1 MLPFLDAKT
10 QIPIL
15 SPHQISRPHLYRLLD
30 QCLQP
35 GIQLA
40 LVSASAGAGKTTL
53 LAEWL
58 QEVPSNWRFC
68 WLSLDVEDNHL
79 TRFFSY
85 LTEAIKRSIP
95 GFMGG
100 FTTLIEANQIFT
112 PEQIVTHLIEQLID
126 VDNDLLIVLDDYHTI
141 LDSEIHQAVRLLI
154 DHLPFN
160 VRLVISGRVEPP
172 LPLARLRARGQ
183 LVEVH
188 TDDLRFSHQETT
200 LFLNQYP
207 ELIDLMNEEKN
218 IHQLNSSTEGWAAG
232 LQMVALALCRET
244 SRHNRN
250 SSRVIENFIQALGGT
265 HRFIFEYLLD
275 EVLSQETDRIRK
287 FLLHTCLLKRFNA
300 DQCVAIMPEISLPEA
315 REMLM
320 YLERANL
327 FIIALDDKQVWY
339 RYHHLF
345 SDMLEKQLLHNFPDL
360 SPIIHQRA
368 ASWLDQQGIIDEAI
382 EHALA
387 TGDNNMVLDLLEK
400 HTLETILQGKIAS
413 ATGWMEKIPHEVLMT
428 RSRLCLD
435 KAWALSFS
443 TQTEA
448 AIPFL
453 EQAAVLSRQ
462 KPAIQA
468 EILGLKSYGK
478 SVYGLTQEAVH
489 LAQQALELSPAD
501 DSFLQC
507 VNHLFLA
514 SALVRDGKL
523 DQAMQTYR
531 TIRSTCRSLHQF
543 ASLALIEVDFLQY
556 AAALMNASNQ
566 GKAAKDLLTKAI
578 QDFETNNRNLI
589 AATLHLWVGLGKI
602 YYIENQLVE
611 AERVLEKGLRLDP
624 LSLSLASVDGWLT
637 LWWVKIGQGDYPAA
651 RRILIDLEPT
661 IRFRD
666 EKINRLFTITGAL
679 QDLLEGNLQSAVHQM
694 ELLGF
699 TEDAGAALEMVSD
712 SELIGWRS
720 NEFLVFARVLAAQ
733 GKIEP
738 SLQVLERMEKV
749 TNKHGLHWIRY
760 RTWITQAL
768 IYYQSEQIELAM
780 GIMGRLLNQ
789 TSQMDSDATRIYLSA
804 GEPVQALLK
813 EAVQRGIQSEYVAHL
828 LKQFPPE
835 PTIHP
840 SSNLIENL
848 SEREMEVLHLM
859 AEGLRNQEIGQK
871 LFISLNTIRY
881 HTKNIFGKL
890 EVSNRT
896 AAVARAR
903 DLGIM

>member
-1 MLPFLDAKT
+1 MLPFLAAKT
-10 QIPIL
+10 KIPVL
-15 SPHQISRPHLYRLLD
+15 SHHLVYRPHLYHLLD

-58 QEVPSNWRFC
+58 DEVPSSWRIC
-68 WLSLDVEDNHL
+68 WLSLDMEDNQL

-85 LTEAIKRSIP
+85 LTEAIKINIP

-100 FTTLIEANQIFT
+100 FSTLIEANQIFT
-112 PEQIVTHLIEQLID
+112 PEQMVTYLVEQLID
-126 VDNDLLIVLDDYHTI
+126 VDNDLLIVLDDYHVI
-141 LDSEIHQAVRLLI
+141 LDSEIHQAIKLLI
-154 DHLPFN
+154 EHLPFK

-188 TDDLRFSHQETT
+188 TDDLRFSLQETAT
-200 LFLNQYP
+200 FLNHFP
-207 ELIDLMNEEKN
+207 ELIDLISEEKN
-218 IHQLNSSTEGWAAG
+218 LHQLNSSTEGWAAG
-232 LQMVALALCRET
+232 LQMVALALRRET
-244 SRHNRN
+244 FRHNSN
-250 SSRVIENFIQALGGT
+250 SSRAIENFIQALGGS
-265 HRFIFEYLLD
+265 HRFIFEYLLE
-275 EVLSQETDRIRK
+275 EVLSHEAERIRK

-300 DQCVAIMPEISLPEA
+300 DQCVVIMPEISLLEA
-315 REMLM
+315 REMLV

-327 FIIALDDKQVWY
+327 FIIPLDDKQEWY

-345 SDMLEKQLLHNFPDL
+345 SDMLEKQLSHNFPDL
-360 SPIIHQRA
+360 SPIIHQNA
-368 ASWLDQQGIIDEAI
+368 AIWLDQQGFIDEAL

-387 TGDNNMVLDLLEK
+387 TGDNNFALDLLEK
-400 HTLETILQGKIAS
+400 HALETILQGKIAS
-413 ATGWMEKIPHEVLMT
+413 ATGWMEKFPHKTLMT

-435 KAWALSFS
+435 KAWALSFT

-453 EQAAVLSRQ
+453 ELGSILSRQ
-462 KPAIQA
+462 KPVIQA

-489 LAQQALELSPAD
+489 LAQQALDLSPAD

-514 SALVRDGKL
+514 CALVRDGKL
-523 DQAMQTYR
+523 DDAMQTYH

-566 GKAAKDLLTKAI
+566 GKAAKDLLTNAI
-578 QDFETNNRNLI
+578 QDFETNNRNLT
-589 AATLHLWVGLGKI
+589 AVTLHLWVGLGKI
-602 YYIENQLVE
+602 FYIENQLVE
-611 AERVLEKGLRLDP
+611 AERVLEKGLQLDP

-651 RRILIDLEPT
+651 RRILIDLDPT

-666 EKINRLFTITGAL
+666 EKINRLFIITGAL
-679 QDLLEGNLQSAVHQM
+679 QDLLEGKLPSAVHQM
-694 ELLGF
+694 ERIGF
-699 TEDAGAALEMVSD
+699 TEDAGSALAKVSD

-720 NEFLVFARVLAAQ
+720 NEFLVYARVLAAQ
-733 GKIEP
+733 GKIQP
-738 SLQVLERMEKV
+738 SLQVLDRMEKV
-749 TNKHGLHWIRY
+749 TSEHGLYWIQY

-768 IYYQSEQIELAM
+768 VYYQTKQIEPAM
-780 GIMGRLLNQ
+780 VIMDRLLNQ
-789 TSQMDSDATRIYLSA
+789 TSQLDSDATRIYLSA
-804 GEPVQALLK
+804 GETARPLLK
-813 EAVQRGIQSEYVAHL
+813 EAGLRGIQPEYVAQL
-828 LKQFPPE
+828 LTQFSPE
-835 PTIHP
+835 PPIHQ
-840 SSNLIENL
+840 NLNQIENL
-848 SEREMEVLHLM
+848 SEREIEVLRLM

-881 HTKNIFGKL
+881 HSKNIFGKL

-903 DLGIM
+903 ELGII